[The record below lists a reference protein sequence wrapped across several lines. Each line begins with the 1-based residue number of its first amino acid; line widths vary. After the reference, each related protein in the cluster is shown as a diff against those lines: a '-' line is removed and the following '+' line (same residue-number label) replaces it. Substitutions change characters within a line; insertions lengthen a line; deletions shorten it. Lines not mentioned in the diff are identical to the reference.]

1 MTLFITLEQGLRIA
15 RKAVGAPIQVRD
27 LGLLEAALFRPRT
40 SVFGQDAYPDLFTKA
55 AALLHSVI
63 SSHPF
68 VDGNKRAAW
77 LTMYV
82 FCAKNGVMI
91 EPADEDEAYDFVIA
105 VASGKLTE
113 VDEIAEVLRSFAV
126 TG

>member
-1 MTLFITLEQGLRIA
+1 VTVFITLEQGLRIA
-15 RKAVGAPIQVRD
+15 RVAAGMPIQVRD
-27 LGLLEAALFRPRT
+27 LGLLEAALLRPRT

-55 AALLHSVI
+55 AALFHSI
-63 SSHPF
+63 IANHPF

-82 FCAKNGVMI
+82 FCAKNGVRI
-91 EPADEDEAYDFVIA
+91 EPASDDEAYDFVIA
-105 VASGKLTE
+105 VASGKFAE

-126 TG
+126 PA

>member
-15 RKAVGAPIQVRD
+15 RRAVGAPIQVRD

-55 AALLHSVI
+55 AALFHSII

-82 FCAKNGVMI
+82 FCAKNGAMI

-113 VDEIAEVLRSFAV
+113 VDEIADVLRSFAV
-126 TG
+126 TV

>member
-15 RKAVGAPIQVRD
+15 RRAVGAPIQVRD
-27 LGLLEAALFRPRT
+27 LGLLEAALLRPRT

-55 AALLHSVI
+55 AALFHSII

-82 FCAKNGVMI
+82 FCAKNGAMI

-105 VASGKLTE
+105 VASGKLAE
-113 VDEIAEVLRSFAV
+113 VDEIADVLRSFAV